1 MALCCK
7 KGRWSIS
14 GRTIATANNYTA
26 MVLSIT
32 VLRRDEIVAVVPPP
46 AGSASSGDVTPSRKH
61 SFLKLNDL
69 ASSRAHSR
77 NCHNAESSSA
87 SCTHS
92 GGMQKVVSEELSSL
106 CAGMMPSLSSAF
118 TFNANVYLRYSG
130 ILVSS
135 EVSHRA
141 ATMVSC
147 NFVPK
152 RWLAHSG
159 YPFGEKEPRNPAG
172 PLRHMCHMAPFTP
185 LTSIT

>member
-1 MALCCK
+1 MPTSVGELEARVPSMAVTGLQRNVIAMAFCCK

-77 NCHNAESSSA
+77 NCHNGKSTDFEQ
-87 SCTHS
+87 TL
-92 GGMQKVVSEELSSL
+92 GPGTTINL
-106 CAGMMPSLSSAF
+106 
-118 TFNANVYLRYSG
+118 NALTCYG
-130 ILVSS
+130 LVSS
-135 EVSHRA
+135 EVSHRI
-141 ATMVSC
+141 ATMVSRW
-147 NFVPK
+147 FV
-152 RWLAHSG
+152 L
-159 YPFGEKEPRNPAG
+159 
-172 PLRHMCHMAPFTP
+172 
-185 LTSIT
+185 